1 MSGDDGRIQWP
12 SEDRK
17 QMSCRSQ
24 LLLLWSIGLTLILIA
39 GCATYYHKTIKFQE
53 SFIRGDFETANK
65 ILDENKKAAK
75 SKDRLLYLLQKG
87 VVLQMLGRYED
98 SNRLFEEAYL
108 FTEDIQKNYALEALS
123 LLSNPAIIPYRGED
137 FEVVQIHYYKALN
150 YLYLNRYEEAQ
161 VECRRLNIKLN
172 QLNDRYSQR
181 KNRYRRDAFAL
192 NLMGIIFEASG
203 DINNAFISYR
213 NAYQAYK
220 EDYEPYF
227 NVRAPVQLKN
237 DLLRSAYL
245 NGFDEELAQYEKEFG
260 INYQHQNTTGGE
272 LIFFVNNGLGPIK
285 AEWSIN
291 FFIVKG
297 KGGVVTFV
305 NEEMGLSFPFP
316 MERSDSAVNL
326 SDLKFVRVAFP
337 KYQERKPYFRN
348 AELVVAGKRSPLE
361 VSQDI
366 NEIAFKTLEDR
377 MLRELATSLLRLA
390 AKQAAEYAVSKKS
403 EGLGVL
409 LSGVNA
415 ITEKTDTRNWQTLPY
430 SISYARI
437 PLPEGTYDMEL
448 KSYSPHGTRTFS
460 KKLQVSIRKGQTTF
474 QHYHILDSIPLDL

>member
-1 MSGDDGRIQWP
+1 MPGFSQRI
-12 SEDRK
+12 
-17 QMSCRSQ
+17 
-24 LLLLWSIGLTLILIA
+24 LLWSIGLTLFLCA
-39 GCATYYHKTIKFQE
+39 GCATYYQKTIKFQE
-53 SFIRGDFETANK
+53 SFIRGDLETANK
-65 ILDENKKAAK
+65 ILDENKKAGQG
-75 SKDRLLYLLQKG
+75 KDRLLYLLQKG
-87 VVLQMLGRYED
+87 VVLQLLGRYED
-98 SNRLFEEAYL
+98 SNRFLEEAYL
-108 FTEDIQKNYALEALS
+108 FTQDVQKNYALEAFS

-150 YLYLNRYEEAQ
+150 YLYLNMYEEAQ
-161 VECRRLNIKLN
+161 VECRRLNIKLD

-220 EDYEPYF
+220 EDYGPHF
-227 NVRAPVQLKN
+227 NVRAPLQLKK

-245 NGFDEELAQYEKEFG
+245 NGFDEELAQFEKEFG
-260 INYQHQNTTGGE
+260 MNYRHQNTTGGE
-272 LIFFVNNGLGPIK
+272 LIFFLNNGLGPVK
-285 AEWSIN
+285 SEWSIN

-297 KGGVVTFV
+297 KGGVVSFV

-316 MERSDSAVNL
+316 MEGSGDVVKL
-326 SDLKFVRVAFP
+326 GDLKFVRVAFP
-337 KYQERKPYFRN
+337 KYLERRPYFRN
-348 AELVVAGKRSPLE
+348 AELVVEGKRYPLE

-403 EGLGVL
+403 EGLGAL

-415 ITEKTDTRNWQTLPY
+415 ITEKTDTRGRRCLITSLIHEFRFWKAPMTW
-430 SISYARI
+430 S
-437 PLPEGTYDMEL
+437 
-448 KSYSPHGTRTFS
+448 
-460 KKLQVSIRKGQTTF
+460 
-474 QHYHILDSIPLDL
+474 